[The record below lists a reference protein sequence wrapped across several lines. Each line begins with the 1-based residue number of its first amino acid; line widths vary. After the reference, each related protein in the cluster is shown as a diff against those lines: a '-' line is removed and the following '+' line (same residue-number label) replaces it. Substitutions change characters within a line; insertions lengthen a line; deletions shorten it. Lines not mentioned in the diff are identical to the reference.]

1 MAVVFYL
8 VKYTAIALLSVLDMA
23 MFVRAILSWFDP
35 TEEWKISRFLY
46 VVTEPII
53 LPVRRLCAKFHWFEG
68 VPLDIPFLITL
79 LLIIVAQT
87 FLEAL

>member
-79 LLIIVAQT
+79 LLTIVAQT